1 MIKYILLLLF
11 TFKSFGE
18 EIRQLDLRRSLI
30 LAENAIKKNYYLASL
45 PFIKEAMVIT
55 KSPNEKLDEVIDRVL
70 EVVGLAQF
78 RFLPEDV
85 LINSNSLFSKVVLA
99 KKLIDSKKI
108 NDAKDIITDIN
119 DSHYIASLAYQIRGT
134 IQMLTSEFESARS
147 SYKQCVTVAQKRKKQ
162 YKKSDTRYEYFEFIE
177 STCDISIARAYYK
190 EGKFIEALNE
200 YSKVDMRSYLF
211 PSSLLESAWTL
222 YRLED
227 YQTSIGRTIAFRAP
241 FLKDYFYPET
251 EQLIAMSFFKICH
264 WDEVKD
270 TLKYF
275 DDKHYNNARALIKY
289 LDKNTLKESKVL
301 QTILERKNFFK
312 SFKVT
317 DLIFNRIR
325 NTPSFIYHSNLLHL
339 GVKELK
345 RIRAMKGKDPLI
357 GLYYNNAK
365 RELRIKSTY
374 LGYQI
379 KAKLYKVANEFIKAS
394 QVLSLLGIEVHGYKR
409 DKLANRKPYEVSEVD
424 DLPIVRTVSN
434 VNWDFTGEFWSDEI
448 GSYVWSKESRCPK
461 Q

>member
-1 MIKYILLLLF
+1 MMKYILLLLF
-11 TFKSFGE
+11 TFKSFSK
-18 EIRQLDLRRSLI
+18 EIRQLNLRRSLS
-30 LAENAIKKNYYLASL
+30 LARDAIDKNYYLASL

-55 KSPNEKLDEVIDRVL
+55 KGPNKTLDEVIDQVV
-70 EVVGLAQF
+70 EIVGLAQL

-99 KKLIDSKKI
+99 KKLIDAKKT
-108 NDAKDIITDIN
+108 NEAKSILEDIN
-119 DSHYIASLAYQIRGT
+119 NTHFIASLAHQINGT
-134 IQMLTSEFESARS
+134 IYMLQSQFDDARN
-147 SYKQCVTVAQKRKKQ
+147 SYKKCVTVAKKQ
-162 YKKSDTRYEYFEFIE
+162 KDKYKKIDTRYEYFEFIE
-177 STCDISIARAYYK
+177 STCDISIARTFYK
-190 EGKFIEALNE
+190 EGKLIDALNE

-241 FLKDYFYPET
+241 FLEDYFYPET
-251 EQLIAMSFFKICH
+251 EQLIAMSFFKLCH

-275 DDKHYNNARALIKY
+275 DNKHYRSAKALIKY
-289 LDKNTLKESKVL
+289 LDENKLKESKIL
-301 QTILERKNFFK
+301 QTILEKKNFFK
-312 SFKVT
+312 SFEVT

-345 RIRAMKGKDPLI
+345 RIKAMKGKDPLT

-379 KAKLYKVANEFIKAS
+379 KAKLYKIANEFIKAS

-409 DKLANRKPYEVSEVD
+409 DKLANRRPYETTEIEN
-424 DLPIVRTVSN
+424 LPIIRTVSN
-434 VNWDFTGEFWSDEI
+434 VNWEFTGEFWSDEI